1 MRPFV
6 LLPLAAHAPAVAH
19 SYGIPRR
26 LRRTDAAALTFD
38 DGPHP
43 EGTPAVLDALD
54 AAAAKATFFLMGEQ
68 VERRPEL
75 AREIAAR
82 GHAIAVHG
90 YRHTLLLRRT
100 RRGLA
105 DDLDRAAATIADATG
120 VVPGYYRAPYGV
132 FSTASLDLARERGWI
147 PMLWSLWG
155 RDWERRAT
163 GEAIARRT
171 GGRLA
176 GGDVVLLHDADYY
189 SSAGS
194 WRRTV
199 EALPAI
205 LAAGSTLE
213 LSWVPVT
220 HET

>member
-1 MRPFV
+1 MRPSV
-6 LLPLAAHAPAVAH
+6 LLPLAAHVPAVAVA
-19 SYGIPRR
+19 YGIPRR
-26 LRRTDAAALTFD
+26 LSRTDAAALTFD

-54 AAAAKATFFLMGEQ
+54 AAGAKATFFLMGEQ

-75 AREIAAR
+75 AREIAVR
-82 GHAIAVHG
+82 GHAVGVHG

-105 DDLDRAAATIADATG
+105 DDLDRAASLIADATG
-120 VVPGYYRAPYGV
+120 VQPVHYRAPYGV
-132 FSTASLDLARERGWI
+132 FSTASLELARVHGWM
-147 PMLWSLWG
+147 PLLWSRWG

-163 GEAIARRT
+163 GEAIARRSVR
-171 GGRLA
+171 RLT

-199 EALPAI
+199 EALPEI
-205 LAAGSTLE
+205 LAAGSTLG

-220 HET
+220 QET

>member
-1 MRPFV
+1 M
-6 LLPLAAHAPAVAH
+6 LLPLAAHVPAVARA
-19 SYGIPRR
+19 YGIPRR
-26 LRRTDAAALTFD
+26 LPRTDAAALTFD

-54 AAAAKATFFLMGEQ
+54 AVGAKATFFLMGEQ
-68 VERRPEL
+68 VDRRPEL

-82 GHAIAVHG
+82 GHAIGVHG

-100 RRGLA
+100 RRALA
-105 DDLDRAAATIADATG
+105 DDLDRAAALIGNATG
-120 VVPGYYRAPYGV
+120 AAPVYYRAPYGV
-132 FSTASLDLARERGWI
+132 FSTASLALARERGWI
-147 PMLWSLWG
+147 PLLWSRWG

-163 GEAIARRT
+163 GEAIARRA

-205 LAAGSTLE
+205 LATGSTLE
-213 LSWVPVT
+213 LSWVPLT

>member
-1 MRPFV
+1 M
-6 LLPLAAHAPAVAH
+6 LLPLAAHAAAVARA
-19 SYGIPRR
+19 YGIPRR
-26 LRRTDAAALTFD
+26 IPRTDAAALTFD

-43 EGTPAVLDALD
+43 DGTRAVLDALE
-54 AAAAKATFFLMGEQ
+54 AAGAKATFFLVGEQ

-75 AREIAAR
+75 AREIVAR
-82 GHAIAVHG
+82 GHAVGVHG
-90 YRHTLLLRRT
+90 YRHTLVLRRT

-105 DDLDRAAATIADATG
+105 DDLDRAAALIAESTG
-120 VVPGYYRAPYGV
+120 AAPGFYRAPYGV
-132 FSTASLDLARERGWI
+132 FSPASLTLARERGWI
-147 PMLWSLWG
+147 PLLWSRWG

-163 GEAIARRT
+163 GEAIARRA

-199 EALPAI
+199 DALPAI
-205 LAAGSTLE
+205 LNSGSSLG
-213 LSWVPVT
+213 LSWIPVT
-220 HET
+220 QET

>member
-1 MRPFV
+1 M
-6 LLPLAAHAPAVAH
+6 LLPLAAHVAVVARAYGVPCRIARDDAVAV
-19 SYGIPRR
+19 
-26 LRRTDAAALTFD
+26 TFD

-54 AAAAKATFFLMGEQ
+54 AAGAKATFFLVGEQ

-82 GHAIAVHG
+82 GHAVALHG
-90 YRHTLLLRRT
+90 YRHRLVLRRT

-105 DDLDRAAATIADATG
+105 DDLDRAAALIAEAAG
-120 VVPGYYRAPYGV
+120 VAPIFYRAPYGV
-132 FSTASLDLARERGWI
+132 FSGASLALARQRGWT
-147 PMLWSLWG
+147 PFLWSRWG

-163 GEAIARRT
+163 GETIARRAA
-171 GGRLA
+171 GRLVA
-176 GGDVVLLHDADYY
+176 GDVVLLHDSDDY

-194 WRRTV
+194 WRSTV

-205 LAAGSTLE
+205 LEAGSSLGA
-213 LSWVPVT
+213 SWIPLT
-220 HET
+220 HAT

>member
-1 MRPFV
+1 MRPSV
-6 LLPLAAHAPAVAH
+6 LLPLAAHVPAVAVA
-19 SYGIPRR
+19 YGIPRR
-26 LRRTDAAALTFD
+26 LSRTDAAALTFD

-54 AAAAKATFFLMGEQ
+54 AAGAKATFFLMGEQ

-75 AREIAAR
+75 AREIAVR
-82 GHAIAVHG
+82 GHAVGVHG

-105 DDLDRAAATIADATG
+105 DDLDRAASLIANATG
-120 VVPGYYRAPYGV
+120 TVPAYYRAPYGV
-132 FSTASLDLARERGWI
+132 FSTASLELARVHGWI
-147 PMLWSLWG
+147 PLLWSRWG

-163 GEAIARRT
+163 GEAIARRSVRRLT
-171 GGRLA
+171 GGEF
-176 GGDVVLLHDADYY
+176 VLLHDADYY

-199 EALPAI
+199 EALPEI
-205 LAAGSTLE
+205 LAAGSTLG

-220 HET
+220 QET

>member
-1 MRPFV
+1 M
-6 LLPLAAHAPAVAH
+6 LLPLAAHVPAVAVAC
-19 SYGIPRR
+19 GIPRR
-26 LRRTDAAALTFD
+26 LSRTDAAALTFD

-54 AAAAKATFFLMGEQ
+54 AAGAKATFFLMGEQ

-75 AREIAAR
+75 AREIAVR
-82 GHAIAVHG
+82 GHAVGVHG

-105 DDLDRAAATIADATG
+105 DDLDRAAASIADATG
-120 VVPGYYRAPYGV
+120 TVPAYYRAPYGV
-132 FSTASLDLARERGWI
+132 FSAASLELARVHGWI
-147 PMLWSLWG
+147 PLLWSRWG

-163 GEAIARRT
+163 GEAIARRSVR
-171 GGRLA
+171 RLT

-199 EALPAI
+199 EALPEI
-205 LAAGSTLE
+205 LAAGSTLG

-220 HET
+220 QET

>member
-1 MRPFV
+1 M
-6 LLPLAAHAPAVAH
+6 LLPLAAHVPGVARAYGVPRRIPRNDAVAV
-19 SYGIPRR
+19 
-26 LRRTDAAALTFD
+26 TFD

-54 AAAAKATFFLMGEQ
+54 AAGAKATFFLVGEQ

-75 AREIAAR
+75 AREIAVR
-82 GHAIAVHG
+82 GHAVALHG
-90 YRHTLLLRRT
+90 YRHRLVLRRT

-105 DDLDRAAATIADATG
+105 DDLDRAAALIAEAAG
-120 VVPGYYRAPYGV
+120 IAPLYYRAPYGV
-132 FSTASLDLARERGWI
+132 FSGASLALARQRGWI
-147 PMLWSLWG
+147 PFLWSRWG

-163 GEAIARRT
+163 GEAIARRAA
-171 GGRLA
+171 GRLA

-194 WRRTV
+194 WRKTV

-205 LAAGSTLE
+205 LEAGSSLGV
-213 LSWVPVT
+213 SWIPLT
-220 HET
+220 HAT

>member
-1 MRPFV
+1 M
-6 LLPLAAHAPAVAH
+6 LLPLAAHVPAVARA
-19 SYGIPRR
+19 YGIPRR
-26 LRRTDAAALTFD
+26 LARTDAAALTFD

-54 AAAAKATFFLMGEQ
+54 AAGAKATFFLMGEQ
-68 VERRPEL
+68 VDRRPEL

-82 GHAIAVHG
+82 GHAIGVHG

-100 RRGLA
+100 RSGLA
-105 DDLDRAAATIADATG
+105 DDLDRAAASIGDATG
-120 VVPGYYRAPYGV
+120 AAPVYYRAPYGV
-132 FSTASLDLARERGWI
+132 FSTASLALARERGWI
-147 PMLWSLWG
+147 PVLWSRWG

-163 GEAIARRT
+163 GQAIARRA

>member
-1 MRPFV
+1 M
-6 LLPLAAHAPAVAH
+6 LLPLAAHVPAVARA
-19 SYGIPRR
+19 YGIRRR
-26 LRRTDAAALTFD
+26 LPRTDAAALTFD
-38 DGPHP
+38 DGPLP

-54 AAAAKATFFLMGEQ
+54 AAGAKATFFLMGEQ

-82 GHAIAVHG
+82 GHAIGVHG

-105 DDLDRAAATIADATG
+105 DDLDRGAALIGAATGAAP
-120 VVPGYYRAPYGV
+120 VYYRAPYGV
-132 FSTASLDLARERGWI
+132 FSTASLALARERGWI
-147 PMLWSLWG
+147 PLLWSRWG

-163 GEAIARRT
+163 GEAIARRA

-176 GGDVVLLHDADYY
+176 GGDIVLLHDADYY